1 MALGRAGRARRAN
14 SSQCLR
20 ARRDARSVA
29 FAILDAMSNRQAR
42 RQQNRQARRQ
52 ATSYRGG
59 RSGGSSQG
67 GGNGGDGGGSNSGGG
82 LNSLDWRFIALAAV
96 VAIAALVVVFVVQPF
111 SGGGDSDEQVIENLS
126 AIDQALAD
134 LPAEM
139 QDGNKLGSDDAPV
152 KMIQYEDFQCGFCL
166 GYTLNNEPFLVE
178 EFVKPGLLQIEFRH
192 YPLVGLE
199 SLTAAVGASC
209 AAEQDRMFEYANR
222 LFAKQAEDGFRP
234 DQGVFAEENLVAI
247 AGELGLDTEAFAA
260 CQVRPDA
267 LSPVAN
273 NQAAAQAIGFRGT
286 PNFVLNGAPVQN
298 RPNSNERWRE
308 IIQELIDAVTAE
320 DEAGAEGETGAEGES
335 DAGDD
340 ATQ

>member
-1 MALGRAGRARRAN
+1 MQPAPPTYRLI
-14 SSQCLR
+14 
-20 ARRDARSVA
+20 DADADAPSVT

-67 GGNGGDGGGSNSGGG
+67 GGGGSGGGDSSSGGGG

-96 VAIAALVVVFVVQPF
+96 VAIAALVVVFVVRPF
-111 SGGGDSDEQVIENLS
+111 SGGGNSDEQVIENLS

-192 YPLVGLE
+192 YPVVGLE

-267 LSPVAN
+267 LSPVARD
-273 NQAAAQAIGFRGT
+273 QAAAQAIGFQGT
-286 PNFVLNGAPVQN
+286 PNFTLNGLPVQN
-298 RPNSNERWRE
+298 PPNSNERWRE
-308 IIQELIDAVTAE
+308 VIQDVIDTVTAE
-320 DEAGAEGETGAEGES
+320 DEAGAEGES
-335 DAGDD
+335 DDGDD